1 MAVARQTTGQPAF
14 RQAGRTSPAGSAVA
28 VLVVSVAAAAA
39 GWGFGL
45 PRQAVIE
52 DARRNGDAGEVA
64 PTKAA
69 AGLAGPAVIR
79 TLPPIVTGL
88 DGPQR
93 AWVRIEASIVLDGA
107 REGDDGL
114 LAALIAQDIVAFL
127 QTVSLADIEGARGFQ
142 HLREDLGERARVRS
156 GGRVR
161 DLVIHTF
168 VVE

>member
-1 MAVARQTTGQPAF
+1 MAVARQTPGRPAD
-14 RQAGRTSPAGSAVA
+14 RQASRASPAGSAVA
-28 VLVVSVAAAAA
+28 VLMVSVVAAAA

-45 PRQAVIE
+45 PRAVVE
-52 DARRNGDAGEVA
+52 DARRKDDAAEVQPA
-64 PTKAA
+64 KAA
-69 AGLAGPAVIR
+69 AGLAGSAAIR

-88 DGPQR
+88 AGPER
-93 AWVRIEASIVLDGA
+93 AWVRIEASIVLDDGQ
-107 REGDDGL
+107 EGDDAL
-114 LAALIAQDIVAFL
+114 LTALISQDIVAFL
-127 QTVSLADIEGARGFQ
+127 QTVSMAEVEGARGFQ